1 MGTQTNRTSTFGHP
15 SLNLAL
21 KEWRCLAWKIFGN
34 PWPWSASTMNL
45 YPGVKLSGICFQ
57 KWPLVAAG
65 NNSSHRRR
73 FPSLDLPHPSLLL
86 PPGILLGKM
95 LEKVKGAWQLQG
107 ITDRP
112 VQTSSLQLQL
122 NMKSL
127 PLNSIDPR
135 WNTCSF
141 PGGFHFRNWRSL
153 NSCCFI
159 WLLSLCFSW
168 ERRF

>member
-1 MGTQTNRTSTFGHP
+1 MEVSCLEDLWQ
-15 SLNLAL
+15 SLAVVCINHESVSWGQAIWNLFS
-21 KEWRCLAWKIFGN
+21 KVT
-34 PWPWSASTMNL
+34 P
-45 YPGVKLSGICFQ
+45 
-57 KWPLVAAG
+57 VAAG

-73 FPSLDLPHPSLLL
+73 FPSLDRPHPSLLL

-112 VQTSSLQLQL
+112 VQASSLQLQF

-141 PGGFHFRNWRSL
+141 PGGFHFRNWGSL